1 MSAKYIAEDSI
12 NDSCP
17 LLSGRDSRM
26 DGREWREFVD
36 RLRESWRL
44 LWQDRID
51 DKLRAEGIASADY
64 DLLFVDRGTVIVATR
79 DYEPPRFGQVLERHA
94 EEKRPCGSVAQDPKV
109 GGWGK
114 FVRDVVR
121 KQERFTKGSHPVPSE
136 PVKKPQQLKKG
147 GKGWLHFRTS

>member
-1 MSAKYIAEDSI
+1 MPATDIAADSI

-17 LLSGRDSRM
+17 LLSGRDLRM

-36 RLRESWRL
+36 RLRDSWRL

-64 DLLFVDRGTVIVATR
+64 DSLVVDRGTVIVATR
-79 DYEPPRFGQVLERHA
+79 DYAPPRFGEVLERHA
-94 EEKRPCGSVAQDPKV
+94 AAKQPDWVAASNPAV

-114 FVRDVVR
+114 FIREVIRG
-121 KQERFTKGSHPVPSE
+121 QERFTQRGRLVPSE
-136 PVKKPQQLKKG
+136 PRKQRQQLKNG
-147 GKGWLHFRTS
+147 GKGWLHSRTS